1 VSPQSNEREVLV
13 IEKVT
18 VTVVDEGV
26 KLYVKSPVLHKWVKD
41 RAEKLPK
48 SERGPDWVPMAALP
62 PEWDW
67 HMNVIKDSFDANN
80 LFWLLSTELDEGFEH
95 LFTVPVLLPA
105 ELSDYIQMLCQN
117 ASKVYSRYVNKA
129 EISGA
134 LRVQL

>member
-1 VSPQSNEREVLV
+1 VSPHSNEKEVLI

-18 VTVVDEGV
+18 VTVMDEGV
-26 KLYVKSPVLHKWVKD
+26 KLYIKSPILHEWMKG
-41 RAEKLPK
+41 RAEKLDYADKGEVWFPL
-48 SERGPDWVPMAALP
+48 AALP

-80 LFWLLSTELDEGFEH
+80 LFWLLSKNLDEGFEH
-95 LFTVPVLLPA
+95 LFSVPVLVPA
-105 ELSDYIQMLCQN
+105 ELSDYIQTLCQN